1 MANTLLL
8 SPDSR
13 PTAGVLVILALVCQ
27 VLADGAG
34 VASLAFGAVTFGVG
48 LPGA

>member
-1 MANTLLL
+1 MAHTLLL

-13 PTAGVLVILALVCQ
+13 STAGVLVILALVGQ

-34 VASLAFGAVTFGVG
+34 CVAWRPSGRTR
-48 LPGA
+48 